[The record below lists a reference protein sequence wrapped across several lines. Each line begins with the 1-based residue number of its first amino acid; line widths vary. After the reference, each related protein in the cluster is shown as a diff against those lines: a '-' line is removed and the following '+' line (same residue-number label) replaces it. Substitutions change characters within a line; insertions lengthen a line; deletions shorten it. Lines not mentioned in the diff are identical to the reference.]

1 MLRRLCLFFVDFLI
15 FLFSGI
21 ISLFI
26 RFGWDF
32 KSILEFSPAVLIAS
46 VLGVIAFF
54 LFGVYKVV
62 WAYMSNNEVVLIFKS
77 AIVGYFLNLIVDL
90 VFPTVMPRSVGI
102 MQFLGAALVVL
113 LSRIWWS
120 WYIHESERKGDKIL
134 NKKRIG
140 IVGAG
145 EAGIL
150 LLEDLKKR
158 NSQKSVVAFID
169 DSKRKIGRKVRGVEV
184 LGPIVDLN
192 KIIRE
197 KRLEEIV
204 VAIPSA
210 DSSLMKRITEK
221 IDLKRV
227 EMKVLPSITEIIDNK
242 VAADQIREVAIEDL
256 LGREPVRLDLSEI
269 KEANREKIIMITGAG
284 GSIGSEITRQL
295 IAMKPKMIIAFG
307 RGENS
312 IYQASHKF
320 LPLLK
325 EYDVQ
330 FTRIIGDI
338 TDKQRLE
345 SLFREY
351 SPEIIYHCAAHK
363 HVPLMEENPSEAF
376 RVNSLGTKALV
387 DMALEYGVE
396 RFTLI
401 STDKAVNPT
410 SIMGLSKRLAEMYIR
425 SIAKIEQKTKFSV
438 VRFGNVLG
446 SRGSVIPRFKEQI
459 KNGGPVTVTDKNMR
473 RFFMTIPEASSLV
486 LQASSFMNNGDLFI
500 LDMGEQIYIKDL
512 VENMIILA
520 GLIPGQDI
528 EIEFTGIRPGEKL
541 YEELF
546 LDMEKALSTKH
557 PKIFRVIEDEKYS
570 DEEITNLMKKLYSFS
585 IEKNMKGLKELI
597 DQYIPDNQIE
607 FKGGS
612 SDAYKPERVFETG
625 KS

>member
-1 MLRRLCLFFVDFLI
+1 MIRRLCLFLVDFLI
-15 FLFSGI
+15 FLFSGTL
-21 ISLFI
+21 SLFI

-32 KSILEFSPAVLIAS
+32 ESVLEFFPPVLIAS
-46 VLGVIAFF
+46 GIGVTAFF

-62 WAYMSNNEVVLIFKS
+62 WAYMSNNEVVLIFK
-77 AIVGYFLNLIVDL
+77 ATIVAYFLNLIIDL

-102 MQFLGAALVVL
+102 MQFLGASLLVL
-113 LSRIWWS
+113 LSRVWWS
-120 WYIHESERKGDKIL
+120 WYVHESERKGDIIVG
-134 NKKRIG
+134 KKRVG

-150 LLEDLKKR
+150 LYEDL
-158 NSQKSVVAFID
+158 NKSKSPKNVVAFID
-169 DSKRKIGRKVRGVEV
+169 DSKRKIGRKVRGIEV
-184 LGPIVDLN
+184 FGPIVDLD
-192 KIIRE
+192 KIINDN
-197 KRLEEIV
+197 KLDEII

-210 DSSLMKRITEK
+210 DSALMKRITSK
-221 IDLKRV
+221 IDLKKV
-227 EMKVLPSITEIIDNK
+227 ELKVLPSITEIIDNK
-242 VAADQIREVAIEDL
+242 IAADQIREVAIEDL
-256 LGREPVRLDLSEI
+256 LGREPVRLDLTEI
-269 KEANREKIIMITGAG
+269 EEANRDKVILVTGAG

-295 IAMKPKMIIAFG
+295 IAMKPQKIIAMG

-312 IYQASHKF
+312 IYNASHKF
-320 LPLLK
+320 LPLLN
-325 EYDVQ
+325 EYNVE
-330 FTRIIGDI
+330 FIRIIGDV
-338 TDKQRLE
+338 TDKQRLISVFE
-345 SLFREY
+345 EY
-351 SPEIIYHCAAHK
+351 GPEIVYHCAAHK

-376 RVNSLGTKALV
+376 RVNSLGTKTLV
-387 DMALEYGVE
+387 DVCLVNEVQ

-425 SIAKIEQKTKFSV
+425 SLAKTETKTKFSV

-446 SRGSVIPRFKEQI
+446 SRGSVIPKFKEQI

-520 GLIPGQDI
+520 GLVPGQDI
-528 EIEFTGIRPGEKL
+528 EIKYTGIRPGEKL

-557 PKIFRVIEDEKYS
+557 PKIFRVIEDEKHTSVEIAELMQRMYNYS
-570 DEEITNLMKKLYSFS
+570 VSRETEHFKK
-585 IEKNMKGLKELI
+585 LI

-607 FKGGS
+607 FEGGNM
-612 SDAYKPERVFETG
+612 DANKPERIFEA
-625 KS
+625 KQS

>member
-1 MLRRLCLFFVDFLI
+1 MLRRLCLFLVDFII
-15 FLFSGI
+15 FLLAGI

-32 KSILEFSPAVLIAS
+32 DSIIQFFPAVLIAS
-46 VLGVIAFF
+46 LMGVIAFF
-54 LFGVYKVV
+54 LFGIYKVV
-62 WAYMSNNEVVLIFKS
+62 WAYMSNNEVVLIFK
-77 AIVGYFLNLIVDL
+77 ATIVAYFMNLLIDL
-90 VFPTVMPRSVGI
+90 IFPTVMPRSVGI

-120 WYIHESERKGDKIL
+120 WYVHEGERKGDKGQM
-134 NKKRIG
+134 KTRVG

-150 LLEDLKKR
+150 LLEDLKKGKLDK
-158 NSQKSVVAFID
+158 NVVLFID
-169 DSKRKIGRKVRGVEV
+169 DSKRKIGRKVRGIEV
-184 LGPIVDLN
+184 SGPISDIDQ
-192 KIIRE
+192 IISE
-197 KRLEEIV
+197 KKLEEIV

-210 DSSLMKRITEK
+210 DSSLMKRITSK
-221 IDLKRV
+221 IDLKKV
-227 EMKVLPSITEIIDNK
+227 KMKVLPSISEIMDNK
-242 VAADQIREVAIEDL
+242 IAADQIREVAIEDL

-269 KEANREKIIMITGAG
+269 EEANRNKVILVTGAG

-295 IAMKPKMIIAFG
+295 IAMRPKRIIAFG

-312 IYQASHKF
+312 IYHATSKF

-325 EYDVQ
+325 EYQVEY
-330 FTRIIGDI
+330 TRIIGDI
-338 TDKQRLE
+338 TDRQRLISVFE
-345 SLFREY
+345 EF
-351 SPEIIYHCAAHK
+351 SPQVVYHCAAHK

-376 RVNSLGTKALV
+376 RVNSLGTKTLV
-387 DMALEYGVE
+387 DVCLAYATQ

-425 SIAKIEQKTKFSV
+425 AMAKIGTKTTFSV

-446 SRGSVIPRFKEQI
+446 SRGSVIPKFKEQI

-512 VENMIILA
+512 VENMILLA

-528 EIEFTGIRPGEKL
+528 EIEYTGIRPGEKL

-557 PKIFRVIEDEKYS
+557 PKIFRVIENEKYTA
-570 DEEITNLMKKLYSFS
+570 DEMALLMEKLYRFS
-585 IEKNMKGLKELI
+585 VEREQMQLKRLI
-597 DQYIPDNQIE
+597 DEYIPDHQIQFE
-607 FKGGS
+607 GGNFNAAKPKG
-612 SDAYKPERVFETG
+612 VFEAS